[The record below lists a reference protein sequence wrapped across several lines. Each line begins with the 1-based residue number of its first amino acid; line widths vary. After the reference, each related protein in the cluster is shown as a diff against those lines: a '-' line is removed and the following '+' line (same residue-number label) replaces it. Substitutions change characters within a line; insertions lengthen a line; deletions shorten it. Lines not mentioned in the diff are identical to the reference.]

1 MVAKPKR
8 VVAYIR
14 VSTDQQAEHG
24 SGLEYQTRAIQ
35 VWCDVNGM
43 ELVTTCRDQGVSG
56 AEPMDD
62 RQGLPIAMAFIAQG
76 VADGIVVWKLDR
88 LARDVV
94 LQETILRDITR
105 KGGRLYSTHQAEQE
119 TLDEPDEPQR
129 QLIRVILGAI
139 ASYESAMV
147 RSRMMAGKRLK
158 STNGGYIGGPTP
170 FGTQNG
176 ADGEL
181 EPNEDEVVTL
191 RRMVELREQGLGYL
205 KIANALNAEGLST
218 RSGSPW
224 QPTTIRTILLRV
236 APTLV
241 EYRGRRVGRPGAK
254 KYRKDRPAKLP
265 PPKPAPP
272 VDRVIS

>member
-1 MVAKPKR
+1 MVAESKR
-8 VVAYIR
+8 VVAYTR

-24 SGLEYQTRAIQ
+24 GGLQYQQRAIE

-119 TLDEPDEPQR
+119 TLDEPNEPQR

-176 ADGEL
+176 PDGEL

-241 EYRGRRVGRPGAK
+241 EYKGRRVGRPGAK